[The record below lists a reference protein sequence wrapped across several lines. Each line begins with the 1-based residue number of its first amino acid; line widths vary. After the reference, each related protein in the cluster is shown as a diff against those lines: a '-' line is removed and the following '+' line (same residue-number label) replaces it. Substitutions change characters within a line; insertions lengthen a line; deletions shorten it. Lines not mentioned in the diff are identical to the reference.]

1 MVAGLT
7 AAWID
12 ENKPAQ
18 GFSGSACSAAEKCAG
33 LDMCCGTATPSSN
46 APGVTTGQR
55 IGVCASKT
63 SKGFTDTLG
72 IEFSHVCGA
81 QKLVAAAAAI
91 LATTYLM

>member
-1 MVAGLT
+1 MTAGLT
-7 AAWID
+7 AAWIA
-12 ENKPAQ
+12 ENKPPA
-18 GFSGSACSAAEKCAG
+18 GFSGSSCSGAEKCSG
-33 LDMCCGTATPSSN
+33 LDMCCGTATPSYN

-63 SKGFTDTLG
+63 NKGFTDDLG